1 MIFIERIRYKYYKEF
16 LTMSKYYS
24 INDMDKIIEMAN
36 LFKTYHISYF
46 NSLKGYIESLQDM
59 EVISAIS
66 YGDEIPEEYQSTVY
80 VELKNKLKEEKD
92 AYDRLKDF
100 KERQKNYQMEY
111 IDGKEQSKEKLDEMQ
126 NLYSIVIQN
135 ETSRKLLENEMKI
148 NVMLADMQKIIG
160 DALKDIID
168 F

>member
-1 MIFIERIRYKYYKEF
+1 MNFYDKVHEMVRAFKNTPEF
-16 LTMSKYYS
+16 R
-24 INDMDKIIEMAN
+24 E
-36 LFKTYHISYF
+36 
-46 NSLKGYIESLQDM
+46 
-59 EVISAIS
+59 
-66 YGDEIPEEYQSTVY
+66 Y

-160 DALKDIID
+160 DALKDIVD

>member
-1 MIFIERIRYKYYKEF
+1 MNFYDKVHEMVRAFKDTPEF
-16 LTMSKYYS
+16 R
-24 INDMDKIIEMAN
+24 E
-36 LFKTYHISYF
+36 
-46 NSLKGYIESLQDM
+46 
-59 EVISAIS
+59 
-66 YGDEIPEEYQSTVY
+66 Y

-148 NVMLADMQKIIG
+148 NVMLVDMQKIIG

>member
-1 MIFIERIRYKYYKEF
+1 MNFYDKVHEMVRAFKDTPEF
-16 LTMSKYYS
+16 R
-24 INDMDKIIEMAN
+24 E
-36 LFKTYHISYF
+36 
-46 NSLKGYIESLQDM
+46 
-59 EVISAIS
+59 
-66 YGDEIPEEYQSTVY
+66 Y
-80 VELKNKLKEEKD
+80 VELKNKLKEEKG

>member
-1 MIFIERIRYKYYKEF
+1 
-16 LTMSKYYS
+16 
-24 INDMDKIIEMAN
+24 
-36 LFKTYHISYF
+36 
-46 NSLKGYIESLQDM
+46 
-59 EVISAIS
+59 
-66 YGDEIPEEYQSTVY
+66 
-80 VELKNKLKEEKD
+80 
-92 AYDRLKDF
+92 
-100 KERQKNYQMEY
+100 MEY
-111 IDGKEQSKEKLDEMQ
+111 IVGKEQSKEKLDEMQ

>member
-1 MIFIERIRYKYYKEF
+1 MNFYDKVHEMVRTFKE
-16 LTMSKYYS
+16 T
-24 INDMDKIIEMAN
+24 NE
-36 LFKTYHISYF
+36 FK
-46 NSLKGYIESLQDM
+46 
-59 EVISAIS
+59 
-66 YGDEIPEEYQSTVY
+66 EYL
-80 VELKNKLKEEKD
+80 ELKEKLKKEED
-92 AYDRLKDF
+92 AYKRLKNF
-100 KERQKNYQMEY
+100 KEKQKKYQLEY
-111 IDGKEQSKEKLDEMQ
+111 IDGKEQNKEVLEEMQ

>member
-1 MIFIERIRYKYYKEF
+1 MNFYDKVHEMVRAFKDTPEF
-16 LTMSKYYS
+16 R
-24 INDMDKIIEMAN
+24 E
-36 LFKTYHISYF
+36 
-46 NSLKGYIESLQDM
+46 
-59 EVISAIS
+59 
-66 YGDEIPEEYQSTVY
+66 Y
-80 VELKNKLKEEKD
+80 VELKNKLKEEKN

>member
-1 MIFIERIRYKYYKEF
+1 MNFYDKVHEMVRALKDTPEF
-16 LTMSKYYS
+16 R
-24 INDMDKIIEMAN
+24 E
-36 LFKTYHISYF
+36 
-46 NSLKGYIESLQDM
+46 
-59 EVISAIS
+59 
-66 YGDEIPEEYQSTVY
+66 Y

>member
-1 MIFIERIRYKYYKEF
+1 
-16 LTMSKYYS
+16 
-24 INDMDKIIEMAN
+24 
-36 LFKTYHISYF
+36 
-46 NSLKGYIESLQDM
+46 
-59 EVISAIS
+59 
-66 YGDEIPEEYQSTVY
+66 
-80 VELKNKLKEEKD
+80 
-92 AYDRLKDF
+92 
-100 KERQKNYQMEY
+100 MEY

>member
-1 MIFIERIRYKYYKEF
+1 M
-16 LTMSKYYS
+16 
-24 INDMDKIIEMAN
+24 N
-36 LFKTYHISYF
+36 LI
-46 NSLKGYIESLQDM
+46 LML
-59 EVISAIS
+59 
-66 YGDEIPEEYQSTVY
+66 
-80 VELKNKLKEEKD
+80 ELKNKLKEEKD
-92 AYDRLKDF
+92 AYDRIKDF

-160 DALKDIID
+160 VALKYIIY

>member
-1 MIFIERIRYKYYKEF
+1 MNFYDKVHEMVRAFKDTPEF
-16 LTMSKYYS
+16 R
-24 INDMDKIIEMAN
+24 E
-36 LFKTYHISYF
+36 
-46 NSLKGYIESLQDM
+46 
-59 EVISAIS
+59 
-66 YGDEIPEEYQSTVY
+66 Y
-80 VELKNKLKEEKD
+80 VELKNKLKGEKD

>member
-1 MIFIERIRYKYYKEF
+1 MNFYDKVHEMVRAFKDTPEF
-16 LTMSKYYS
+16 R
-24 INDMDKIIEMAN
+24 E
-36 LFKTYHISYF
+36 
-46 NSLKGYIESLQDM
+46 
-59 EVISAIS
+59 
-66 YGDEIPEEYQSTVY
+66 Y

-100 KERQKNYQMEY
+100 KERQKNYQIEY

>member
-1 MIFIERIRYKYYKEF
+1 MNFYDKVHEMVRAFKDTPEF
-16 LTMSKYYS
+16 R
-24 INDMDKIIEMAN
+24 E
-36 LFKTYHISYF
+36 
-46 NSLKGYIESLQDM
+46 
-59 EVISAIS
+59 
-66 YGDEIPEEYQSTVY
+66 Y

-148 NVMLADMQKIIG
+148 NVMLADR
-160 DALKDIID
+160 
-168 F
+168 

>member
-1 MIFIERIRYKYYKEF
+1 MNFYDKVHEMVRAFKDTPEF
-16 LTMSKYYS
+16 R
-24 INDMDKIIEMAN
+24 E
-36 LFKTYHISYF
+36 
-46 NSLKGYIESLQDM
+46 
-59 EVISAIS
+59 
-66 YGDEIPEEYQSTVY
+66 Y

-111 IDGKEQSKEKLDEMQ
+111 IDGKEQSKEKLEEMQ

>member
-1 MIFIERIRYKYYKEF
+1 MNFYDKVHEMVRTFKE
-16 LTMSKYYS
+16 T
-24 INDMDKIIEMAN
+24 NE
-36 LFKTYHISYF
+36 FK
-46 NSLKGYIESLQDM
+46 
-59 EVISAIS
+59 
-66 YGDEIPEEYQSTVY
+66 EYL
-80 VELKNKLKEEKD
+80 ELKEKLKKEED
-92 AYDRLKDF
+92 AYKRLKNF
-100 KERQKNYQMEY
+100 KEKQKKYQLEY
-111 IDGKEQSKEKLDEMQ
+111 IDGKEQNKEVLDEMQ

>member
-1 MIFIERIRYKYYKEF
+1 MNFYDKVHEMVRAFKDTPEF
-16 LTMSKYYS
+16 R
-24 INDMDKIIEMAN
+24 E
-36 LFKTYHISYF
+36 
-46 NSLKGYIESLQDM
+46 YI
-59 EVISAIS
+59 
-66 YGDEIPEEYQSTVY
+66 
-80 VELKNKLKEEKD
+80 ELKNKLKEEKD

>member
-1 MIFIERIRYKYYKEF
+1 MNFYDKVHEMVRAFKDTPEF
-16 LTMSKYYS
+16 R
-24 INDMDKIIEMAN
+24 E
-36 LFKTYHISYF
+36 
-46 NSLKGYIESLQDM
+46 
-59 EVISAIS
+59 
-66 YGDEIPEEYQSTVY
+66 Y

-100 KERQKNYQMEY
+100 KERQKIYQMEY

-126 NLYSIVIQN
+126 NLYSIIIQN

-160 DALKDIID
+160 DALKDIVD

>member
-1 MIFIERIRYKYYKEF
+1 MNFYDKVHEMVRAFKDTPEF
-16 LTMSKYYS
+16 R
-24 INDMDKIIEMAN
+24 E
-36 LFKTYHISYF
+36 
-46 NSLKGYIESLQDM
+46 YI
-59 EVISAIS
+59 
-66 YGDEIPEEYQSTVY
+66 
-80 VELKNKLKEEKD
+80 ELKNKLKEEKD

-160 DALKDIID
+160 DALKDIVD

>member
-1 MIFIERIRYKYYKEF
+1 MNFYDKVHEMVRAFKDTPEF
-16 LTMSKYYS
+16 R
-24 INDMDKIIEMAN
+24 E
-36 LFKTYHISYF
+36 
-46 NSLKGYIESLQDM
+46 
-59 EVISAIS
+59 
-66 YGDEIPEEYQSTVY
+66 Y

-111 IDGKEQSKEKLDEMQ
+111 IDGKVQSKEKLDEMQ

>member
-1 MIFIERIRYKYYKEF
+1 MNFYDKVHEMVRAFKDTPEF
-16 LTMSKYYS
+16 R
-24 INDMDKIIEMAN
+24 E
-36 LFKTYHISYF
+36 
-46 NSLKGYIESLQDM
+46 
-59 EVISAIS
+59 
-66 YGDEIPEEYQSTVY
+66 Y

-135 ETSRKLLENEMKI
+135 VTSRKLLENEMKI

>member
-1 MIFIERIRYKYYKEF
+1 MNFYDKVHEMVRAFKDTPEF
-16 LTMSKYYS
+16 R
-24 INDMDKIIEMAN
+24 E
-36 LFKTYHISYF
+36 
-46 NSLKGYIESLQDM
+46 YID
-59 EVISAIS
+59 
-66 YGDEIPEEYQSTVY
+66 
-80 VELKNKLKEEKD
+80 LKNKLKEEKD

-111 IDGKEQSKEKLDEMQ
+111 IGGKEQSKEKLDEMQ

-160 DALKDIID
+160 DALKDIVD

>member
-1 MIFIERIRYKYYKEF
+1 MNFYDKVHEMVRAFKDTPEF
-16 LTMSKYYS
+16 R
-24 INDMDKIIEMAN
+24 E
-36 LFKTYHISYF
+36 
-46 NSLKGYIESLQDM
+46 
-59 EVISAIS
+59 
-66 YGDEIPEEYQSTVY
+66 Y

-160 DALKDIID
+160 DALRDIID

>member
-1 MIFIERIRYKYYKEF
+1 MNFYDKVHEMVRAFKDTPEF
-16 LTMSKYYS
+16 R
-24 INDMDKIIEMAN
+24 E
-36 LFKTYHISYF
+36 
-46 NSLKGYIESLQDM
+46 YID
-59 EVISAIS
+59 
-66 YGDEIPEEYQSTVY
+66 
-80 VELKNKLKEEKD
+80 LKNKLKEEKD

-148 NVMLADMQKIIG
+148 NVMLADMQKIIRY
-160 DALKDIID
+160 ALKDIID

>member
-1 MIFIERIRYKYYKEF
+1 MNFYDKVHEMVRAFKDTPEF
-16 LTMSKYYS
+16 R
-24 INDMDKIIEMAN
+24 D
-36 LFKTYHISYF
+36 
-46 NSLKGYIESLQDM
+46 
-59 EVISAIS
+59 
-66 YGDEIPEEYQSTVY
+66 Y

-111 IDGKEQSKEKLDEMQ
+111 IDGKEQSKEKLEEMQ

>member
-1 MIFIERIRYKYYKEF
+1 MNFYDKVHEMVRAFKQTDEFKEYIR
-16 LTMSKYYS
+16 
-24 INDMDKIIEMAN
+24 
-36 LFKTYHISYF
+36 
-46 NSLKGYIESLQDM
+46 
-59 EVISAIS
+59 
-66 YGDEIPEEYQSTVY
+66 
-80 VELKNKLKEEKD
+80 LKNKLQEEEE
-92 AYDRLKDF
+92 AYKRLKDF
-100 KERQKNYQMEY
+100 KEKQKSYQIEY

-160 DALKDIID
+160 DALKEIID

>member
-1 MIFIERIRYKYYKEF
+1 MNFYDKVHEMVRVFKE
-16 LTMSKYYS
+16 T
-24 INDMDKIIEMAN
+24 NE
-36 LFKTYHISYF
+36 FKE
-46 NSLKGYIESLQDM
+46 YIE
-59 EVISAIS
+59 
-66 YGDEIPEEYQSTVY
+66 
-80 VELKNKLKEEKD
+80 LKEKLKKEED
-92 AYDRLKDF
+92 AYRRLKDF
-100 KERQKNYQMEY
+100 KEKQKKYQLEY
-111 IDGKEQSKEKLDEMQ
+111 IDGKDQNKEVLEEMQ

>member
-1 MIFIERIRYKYYKEF
+1 MNFYDKVHEMVRAFKDTPEF
-16 LTMSKYYS
+16 R
-24 INDMDKIIEMAN
+24 E
-36 LFKTYHISYF
+36 
-46 NSLKGYIESLQDM
+46 
-59 EVISAIS
+59 
-66 YGDEIPEEYQSTVY
+66 Y
-80 VELKNKLKEEKD
+80 VELKNKLKEEQD

>member
-1 MIFIERIRYKYYKEF
+1 MNFYDKVHEMVRAFKDTPEF
-16 LTMSKYYS
+16 R
-24 INDMDKIIEMAN
+24 E
-36 LFKTYHISYF
+36 
-46 NSLKGYIESLQDM
+46 
-59 EVISAIS
+59 
-66 YGDEIPEEYQSTVY
+66 Y

-126 NLYSIVIQN
+126 NLYSIIIQN

-160 DALKDIID
+160 DALKDIVD